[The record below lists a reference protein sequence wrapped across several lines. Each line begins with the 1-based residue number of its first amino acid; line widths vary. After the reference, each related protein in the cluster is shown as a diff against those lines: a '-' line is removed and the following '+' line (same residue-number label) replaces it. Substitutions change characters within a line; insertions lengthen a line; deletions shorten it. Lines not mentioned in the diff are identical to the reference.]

1 MYILSLGTVVE
12 KLFRNIFFLIDDVIY
27 RQIPKIYDLLITIA
41 RTSPLSQANIADL
54 ASRIYKLLAVFMMF
68 KVILSLIMYVVN
80 PDDFSDKSKGVSKLV
95 TNIVISLALL
105 VLTPYFFSYAYQ
117 FQTIILEDNA
127 LATIVFGN
135 DIGEDSHV
143 LQDAGK
149 QIAYLAS
156 SPFLTPNLEYFACSI
171 ITIDSVGSDGKVHTQ
186 LNPDCFGFSDVYAY
200 YEKDSECM
208 ERVDDNSQGFVTL
221 CGALDESKS
230 ENDSYLSKEDVQTY
244 AAGVLNGNFNLT
256 FRKKLVT
263 AMYEVPYHLN
273 KTKVFAFDYS
283 FIMSTIVG
291 VVTLLFLITTCMDVA
306 LRSIKL
312 AFLQLIA
319 PIPIL
324 SYIDPKSGKDG
335 MFKKW
340 YQLCLKT
347 YLALFLKLLALYF
360 AIYIISKI
368 GHMVDIIDGSYVTN
382 GLIKI
387 FIIIGALMFAKN
399 FTKILESLGVKLDGG
414 FQLNPF
420 KKLENEALGMK
431 KPAAFANKLA
441 KGILTSPVSGLQ
453 TLGKKTIG
461 GIDAAKNG
469 KGFKQGWNRT
479 HGSLYNAYHK
489 KLDEWAPDSAEARKQ
504 ERQGREEV
512 KFMNHKWNEGKK
524 KADKLRPYAKA
535 AGKSDVFSA
544 LDGENKAAYSAVY
557 KNKEFIASRMNLDKA
572 DETRKALTRI
582 SEATARGVSLSD
594 AIEME
599 RKNDPKGKNLNWA
612 KMDEIKKTNDMN
624 GFIKMR
630 DDNAKAVAGMEKV
643 HESIRK
649 QYQED
654 AATEDQLKFVKY
666 NEIDPT
672 EPTKKK
678 YDKSVEQEKRDEKTD
693 DDTKTDSSTSESA
706 NTDSS
711 TNTES
716 NDDYGF
722 KEMYKEL
729 DDETK
734 ERLSEFEQ
742 SVTDNGAPSGEKM
755 YDSAAERRKKIDEE
769 INKLIEEYNN
779 LGDSPSDKIRKNEL
793 RRLIEQLENQR

>member
-127 LATIVFGN
+127 LATIIFGN

-479 HGSLYNAYHK
+479 HGNLHNKFYK
-489 KLDEWAPDSAEARKQ
+489 KLDEWAPDSAEARKN
-504 ERQGREEV
+504 ERIGRENINQMDEKA
-512 KFMNHKWNEGKK
+512 KFGADVYRRAGGDGSKGLPDLFKSNEYRRSYEAMDKEK
-524 KADKLRPYAKA
+524 KAMYAAQAK
-535 AGKSDVFSA
+535 
-544 LDGENKAAYSAVY
+544 GE
-557 KNKEFIASRMNLDKA
+557 R
-572 DETRKALTRI
+572 
-582 SEATARGVSLSD
+582 
-594 AIEME
+594 
-599 RKNDPKGKNLNWA
+599 
-612 KMDEIKKTNDMN
+612 
-624 GFIKMR
+624 
-630 DDNAKAVAGMEKV
+630 
-643 HESIRK
+643 
-649 QYQED
+649 
-654 AATEDQLKFVKY
+654 
-666 NEIDPT
+666 
-672 EPTKKK
+672 
-678 YDKSVEQEKRDEKTD
+678 EKTD
-693 DDTKTDSSTSESA
+693 VQEQLKRGLITGEAADEAFKRINKEVGTAEKRYNVANKRHEEMKKIYAGDAKTEDAFDYYDKTTSQIDKDILLGKKPAEPVTKQNNQDQQRNEQYTVDNQNSNDQSSTTNSES
-706 NTDSS
+706 TESPDIDTS
-711 TNTES
+711 TNTENVEDS
-716 NDDYGF
+716 SFEPIYRDLD
-722 KEMYKEL
+722 EQLQAAYKEYAQYGDISGTA
-729 DDETK
+729 DDAAKRE
-734 ERLSEFEQ
+734 EI
-742 SVTDNGAPSGEKM
+742 EKQIK
-755 YDSAAERRKKIDEE
+755 DLHNKKID
-769 INKLIEEYNN
+769 
-779 LGDSPSDKIRKNEL
+779 DKIRILQAELVQYDGIAMTPEDIKKQNE
-793 RRLIEQLENQR
+793 ILEEIAKLQRQKR